1 VIVRLHLNLGAHRFQ
16 SFSRGIMSMVLIAD
30 SQRPRREA
38 PPQATLPIRC
48 KLFGPGREDWSRG
61 LRELRWTI
69 QRDGWLSRLPDGT
82 IRLHGILGVN
92 LRLNAAQVARIRQEG
107 LQITASELEIDIG
120 ASAFAKAL
128 ASLPPSGTVLPFV
141 RRALR

>member
-1 VIVRLHLNLGAHRFQ
+1 
-16 SFSRGIMSMVLIAD
+16 MVLIAD
-30 SQRPRREA
+30 SQRHRREA
-38 PPQATLPIRC
+38 AQQAALPIRC

-82 IRLHGILGVN
+82 IRLHGILGVD
-92 LRLNAAQVARIRQEG
+92 LRLNAAQVERIRKEG

-120 ASAFAKAL
+120 ADAFATAL
-128 ASLPPSGTVLPFV
+128 ASLLPSGTVLPFA
-141 RRALR
+141 RRTFR